1 MIIILNYLN
10 YYNGAFSIGVR
21 KYSCWSQSIGTNDV

>member
-10 YYNGAFSIGVR
+10 KYNGAFSIGVR
-21 KYSCWSQSIGTNDV
+21 KYSSWSQSIRVDDV